1 MNKRLFTFGCSFT
14 SWKWP
19 TWNDYIG
26 LNFDEYYS
34 LGCGGADNK
43 NILYRLLQADKKYKF
58 TSDDTIMIMFTSF
71 NRMSYV
77 DKDFSIHN
85 IGDLVDDNL
94 KLHPIGK
101 EYNFPTA
108 IYDSCIAIQ
117 SIKSIL
123 ESKNIK
129 YTFLQSMKHN
139 FYYDDFEAEG
149 KVKENLDYCLD
160 LFKYPIME
168 NWCYENYDFP
178 KEKIIWKDNHTQD
191 GHPTMKHH
199 FDFVKE
205 FFPQYITDKTNQYYN
220 KHLNVFTN
228 ESQDIQGDNCDI
240 LDEKYFE
247 ENNVTFVKDN
257 YVSL

>member
-26 LNFDEYYS
+26 LNFDKYYT

-58 TSDDTIMIMFTSF
+58 TSDDCVMIMFTSF
-71 NRMSYV
+71 NRLSYV
-77 DKDFSIHN
+77 DKDFTIHN

-101 EYNFPTA
+101 NYNFETA
-108 IYDSCIAIQ
+108 IYDNYIAIQ
-117 SIKSIL
+117 SAKSIL

-129 YTFLQSMKHN
+129 YELLQSMKHD
-139 FYYDDFEAEG
+139 FYHDNFEAGEDI
-149 KVKENLDYCLD
+149 KKNLDDCLD
-160 LFKYPIME
+160 LFKYPVME
-168 NWCYENYDFP
+168 NWCYENYDFM
-178 KEKIIWKDNHTQD
+178 KEKVIWKDNHAQD

-199 FDFVKE
+199 LDFVKE
-205 FFPQYITDKTNQYYN
+205 FFPQYITDKVTEYYDIQQEN
-220 KHLNVFTN
+220 FTD
-228 ESQDIQGDNCDI
+228 ESQLKQ
-240 LDEKYFE
+240 EKIFCQLKGE
-247 ENNVTFVKDN
+247 FFKNEKIKIN
-257 YVSL
+257 